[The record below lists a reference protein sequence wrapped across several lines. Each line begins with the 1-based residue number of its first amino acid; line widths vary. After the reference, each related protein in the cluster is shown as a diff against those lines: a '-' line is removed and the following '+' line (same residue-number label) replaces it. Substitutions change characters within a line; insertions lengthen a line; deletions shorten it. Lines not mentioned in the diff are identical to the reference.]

1 MKTSEHRKGVLALI
15 WLAFIFAAMGLFV
28 RYLSTGFLLFQQVYL
43 RVLAAVVLGL
53 FAFRTQLRWDKIRR
67 VSVREWLL
75 IFFRATSNYLFGV
88 TLFSQAILWTKYS
101 NVSFIGA
108 LPMTALYGFILFRE
122 KITWQKLLLVLVAF
136 IGVVM
141 ISVKDYSQI
150 FVWGRGEIAAFIST
164 VFFSLG
170 YVARK
175 WHSKLLN
182 NHEITELIFIIAFG
196 LVFVTSLTS
205 GESLPL
211 SGWTWGLLLAVL
223 GAGFFNV
230 LNLFLINYGFEHV
243 EAVLASN
250 ILTLELVFAIGLG
263 FLFFREL
270 PNLPELIGGTV
281 IVASVIGMNREE
293 AKEQKSRQQASS
305 EYF

>member
-1 MKTSEHRKGVLALI
+1 MKTAEHRKGVLALI

-43 RVLAAVVLGL
+43 RVSAAAVLG
-53 FAFRTQLRWDKIRR
+53 FIAFRTHLRWNKIRQI
-67 VSVREWLL
+67 STREWWL
-75 IFFRATSNYLFGV
+75 ILFRATSNYLIGV

-108 LPMTALYGFILFRE
+108 LPMTALYGFVLFRE
-122 KITWQKLLLVLVAF
+122 KITWQKILLVLVAF
-136 IGVVM
+136 VGVIV
-141 ISVKDYSQI
+141 ISVKDYSQL
-150 FVWGRGEIAAFIST
+150 FVLGKGEIAAFVST

-175 WHSKLLN
+175 WHSNLLN
-182 NHEITELIFIIAFG
+182 NREITELIFVIAFG
-196 LVFVTSLTS
+196 LVLITSLIS
-205 GESLPL
+205 GESIPTT
-211 SGWTWGLLLAVL
+211 GWTWGLLLAVL

-250 ILTLELVFAIGLG
+250 LLTLESVFAIALG

-270 PNLPELIGGTV
+270 PNLKELIGGTV
-281 IVASVIGMNREE
+281 IIVSVIRMNREE
-293 AKEQKSRQQASS
+293 AKEQKSR
-305 EYF
+305 